1 MTQEHFG
8 EVRLHLAR
16 STGFTLEA
24 DIKVPGEGIT
34 VLFGPSG
41 CGKTTVLRCVAGLE
55 RADGL
60 VRIGNEVWQD
70 DEKRIFRPTYERSLG
85 YVFQEASLFAHLN
98 VEKNLTF
105 GLERTK
111 VPDGRKRLDE
121 AVALLGIGHLLKRRV
136 SELSGGERQRCA
148 IARAL
153 CLRPDILLMDEPLAA
168 LDFTRKREILP
179 WLEKLRNELQVP
191 ILYVTHSADEMARL
205 ADNLVLMAEGHVRAS
220 GPLAEVLGNVR
231 LPVDMEE
238 GAAVV
243 LKGTVESISPEWRSA
258 MIRTDGWVL
267 DAVAGNVFQ
276 KDAKLRLRVLA
287 RDVSIALEKPENLSI
302 RNALPAT
309 VEEIGEP
316 CGPENAYQ
324 IVKLRSRSGR
334 DVLLARILREST
346 AALGLRP
353 GLPVWALVKATA
365 VIA

>member
-55 RADGL
+55 RAEGL

-121 AVALLGIGHLLKRRV
+121 AVALLGIVHLLKRRV
-136 SELSGGERQRCA
+136 SELSGGERQRVA

-153 CLRPDILLMDEPLAA
+153 ITEPACILADEPTGNLDEETAEQVFESLLKLAH
-168 LDFTRKREILP
+168 
-179 WLEKLRNELQVP
+179 EKGAAIV
-191 ILYVTHSADEMARL
+191 IVTHDRDLARL
-205 ADNLVLMAEGHVRAS
+205 CD
-220 GPLAEVLGNVR
+220 
-231 LPVDMEE
+231 
-238 GAAVV
+238 
-243 LKGTVESISPEWRSA
+243 
-258 MIRTDGWVL
+258 
-267 DAVAGNVFQ
+267 
-276 KDAKLRLRVLA
+276 RV
-287 RDVSIALEKPENLSI
+287 
-302 RNALPAT
+302 
-309 VEEIGEP
+309 
-316 CGPENAYQ
+316 
-324 IVKLRSRSGR
+324 VKLADG
-334 DVLLARILREST
+334 AIE
-346 AALGLRP
+346 
-353 GLPVWALVKATA
+353 PVEKKF
-365 VIA
+365 

>member
-1 MTQEHFG
+1 MTEEHFG

-24 DIKVPGEGIT
+24 DIRVPGEGIT

-41 CGKTTVLRCVAGLE
+41 CGKTTVLRYVAGLE
-55 RADGL
+55 RAEGL
-60 VRIGNEVWQD
+60 VRIGSEVWQD

-98 VEKNLTF
+98 VERNLTF
-105 GLERTK
+105 GLERAK
-111 VPDGRKRLDE
+111 VLDGRKRLDE
-121 AVALLGIGHLLKRRV
+121 AVDLLGIGHLLKRRV

-168 LDFTRKREILP
+168 LDFARKREILP
-179 WLEKLRNELQVP
+179 WLEKLRNELRVP

-205 ADNLVLMAEGHVRAS
+205 ADNLVVMADGHVRAS
-220 GPLAEVLGNVR
+220 GPLADVLGNVR

-243 LKGTVESISPEWRSA
+243 LEGVVESVSPEWRSA
-258 MIRTDGWVL
+258 MIRTDGWVF
-267 DAVAGNVFQ
+267 DAVAGNVP
-276 KDAKLRLRVLA
+276 KGAGLRLRVLA
-287 RDVSIALEKPENLSI
+287 RDVSIALERPENLSI
-302 RNALPAT
+302 RNAIPTA

-316 CGPENAYQ
+316 CGPEKAYQ
-324 IVKLRSRSGR
+324 IVKLRSREGR

-346 AALGLRP
+346 AALGLKP